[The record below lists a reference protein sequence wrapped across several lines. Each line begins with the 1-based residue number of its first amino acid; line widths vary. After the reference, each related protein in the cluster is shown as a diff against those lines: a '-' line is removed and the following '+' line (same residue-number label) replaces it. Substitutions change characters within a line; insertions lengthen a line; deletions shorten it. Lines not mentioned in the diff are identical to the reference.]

1 LASVRTG
8 AFLPD
13 IIILKPDSP
22 RGCRLFIKPPS
33 VRWQA
38 RICLMRQ
45 FMRFAMQDAT
55 GLRPPSQ
62 LLVSDADHERLTGL
76 ARASLDRVPETAE
89 ELLSEMDRAV
99 ITAAASMPANVVRM
113 GSTVTIRNDGGHT
126 QRIALVY
133 PGDADI
139 SENRISVLT
148 PMGTA
153 LIGASIGEVVRW
165 SSRGG
170 RELSLIVEAVDT
182 LAYGRERS

>member
-1 LASVRTG
+1 
-8 AFLPD
+8 
-13 IIILKPDSP
+13 
-22 RGCRLFIKPPS
+22 
-33 VRWQA
+33 
-38 RICLMRQ
+38 
-45 FMRFAMQDAT
+45 MQHAT
-55 GLRPPSQ
+55 GLRPPSR
-62 LLVSDADHERLTGL
+62 LLVSDADHNRLTGL

-113 GSTVTIRNDGGHT
+113 GSTVTIRGDGGE
-126 QRIALVY
+126 RITLVY

-153 LIGASIGEVVRW
+153 LIGATAGQTVCW

-170 RELSLIVEAVDT
+170 RELSATIEVVDT
-182 LAYGRERS
+182 PACGREGS